1 LIFKVEFVNFKV
13 EHFKGG
19 ENLPI
24 VEYKRGEAGKF
35 IEEMKEML
43 DKEKSGPNRF
53 KLYITSG
60 NRRIVFQPQVTTQ
73 RVNTLLI
80 RDYDAEDVKAISE
93 FVGPPGIKIKEV
105 WNFWFDERKEP
116 PTKVAGE
123 EKKETQ

>member
-1 LIFKVEFVNFKV
+1 M
-13 EHFKGG
+13 
-19 ENLPI
+19 PI
-24 VEYKRGEAGKF
+24 VEYKRGEAQKF

-43 DKEKSGPNRF
+43 DKEKGGPNRF

-60 NRRIVFQPQVTTQ
+60 NKRIVFQPQVTTQ

-80 RDYDAEDVKAISE
+80 RDYNEDDVKAIKE
-93 FVGPPGIKIKEV
+93 FIGPTGIKVKEV

-123 EKKETQ
+123 EKKET